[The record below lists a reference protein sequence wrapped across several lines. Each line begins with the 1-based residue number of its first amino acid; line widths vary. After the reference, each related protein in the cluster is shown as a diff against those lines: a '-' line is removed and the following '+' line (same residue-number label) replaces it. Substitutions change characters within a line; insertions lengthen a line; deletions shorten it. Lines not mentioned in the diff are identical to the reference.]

1 MNKIE
6 YLEDVENESLEI
18 IDDLNN
24 KLDELKKNFF

>member
-24 KLDELKKNFF
+24 KLDELKKKFF